1 MLSYILS
8 GLSTVLNP
16 LTLLQMFFGSAVGIV
31 FGAVPGLSVVMA
43 LVLLL
48 PFTYTMAPGVGI
60 AFLISVY
67 IGATSGGLISAILLN
82 IPGTPNSV
90 ATTFDGVP
98 MRNQGKAYKA
108 LGLGIVF
115 SCIGTIFSCIALML
129 ISPLL
134 AKIAI
139 KFGPHEYFSVALFSI
154 ILVSSMAGRDLCKAF
169 FAAFLG
175 IAFST
180 IGLSP
185 VDAVKRFTFGSPELI
200 GGFSTLPMLIGLFAI
215 KEILETSENI
225 KFTKKEDV
233 KVYEVEKA
241 KGFGFSM
248 KEFLE
253 QKWNF
258 LVSAV
263 VGVVIGI
270 IPGIG
275 GSSSNL
281 IAYDIIKNRSK
292 DPDSFGK
299 GNPAGI
305 VASETSN
312 NASIGGALIPLL
324 TLGIPGDG
332 ATAVLL
338 GALMIHGISPGPL
351 LFQNQGDLV
360 YTIFMAVIVGS
371 IIMLILEFLGLKL
384 FVKILKVPPY
394 ILLPTVLMFTTV
406 GAYALSN
413 RMFDVFAILIF
424 GLLGYML
431 YKFKIPTPPF
441 IIGFILGG
449 MLEENLR
456 RGLILSNDSFNEF
469 VTKPISG
476 MFLGFTLVYLVYI
489 FIKKHK
495 ETKKQEE
502 WVKEQY
508 EN

>member
-1 MLSYILS
+1 
-8 GLSTVLNP
+8 
-16 LTLLQMFFGSAVGIV
+16 
-31 FGAVPGLSVVMA
+31 
-43 LVLLL
+43 
-48 PFTYTMAPGVGI
+48 
-60 AFLISVY
+60 
-67 IGATSGGLISAILLN
+67 
-82 IPGTPNSV
+82 
-90 ATTFDGVP
+90 
-98 MRNQGKAYKA
+98 
-108 LGLGIVF
+108 
-115 SCIGTIFSCIALML
+115 
-129 ISPLL
+129 
-134 AKIAI
+134 
-139 KFGPHEYFSVALFSI
+139 FGPHEYFSVALFSI
-154 ILVSSMAGRDLCKAF
+154 ILVSSMAGRDLGKAV

-225 KFTKKEDV
+225 KFTKKEDI
-233 KVYEVEKA
+233 KIYEVEKA

-253 QKWNF
+253 QKWNI
-258 LVSAV
+258 LRSAV
-263 VGVVIGI
+263 MGVVIGI

-281 IAYDIIKNRSK
+281 IAYDVVKNRSK

-371 IIMLILEFLGLKL
+371 IIMLILELLGLKI
-384 FVKILKVPPY
+384 FVKIIKITQY

-424 GLLGYML
+424 ELLGYML

-456 RGLILSNDSFNEF
+456 RGLILSNDSINEF
-469 VTKPISG
+469 ITKPISG
-476 MFLGFTLVYLVYI
+476 LFLGLTVIYLIYI
-489 FIKKHK
+489 FVKKYK